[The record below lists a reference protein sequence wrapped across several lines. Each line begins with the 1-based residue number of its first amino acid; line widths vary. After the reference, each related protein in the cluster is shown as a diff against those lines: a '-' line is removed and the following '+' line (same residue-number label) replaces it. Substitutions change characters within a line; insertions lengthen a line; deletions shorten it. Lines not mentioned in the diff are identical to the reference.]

1 MGRAWAEHTEPRNT
15 ALATTNAVNGF
26 SHLTLTAFRGFRD
39 LTLEIEARPLVFTGP
54 NGGGKT
60 NLLEAISF
68 LAPGSGLRS
77 AALREVDCRLPA
89 NSTTGARAWAV
100 HARYQGRRG
109 EYKLGTGRD
118 PKEDGADEGSARD
131 RRLCRI
137 EGSNAK
143 TQAAFAEILSILWLT
158 PSMDRIFVERTSVRR
173 RFMDRLATGLHPEH
187 PSRVSAYEQAMRDR
201 ARILRGDGPAM
212 DRAERDRWLGGLEAE
227 MAAQAVAITASR
239 LETAEALNAAMA
251 EAVGPF
257 PRADLA
263 IDGAVE
269 QSLEDRS
276 ALQAEDLLR
285 ERLAAARDG
294 DAASGITQWGA
305 HRSDLAVT
313 FHGKALGNAS
323 LDAAAAST
331 GEQKALLISI
341 LLSQAR
347 LQRARRGEAPVLLL
361 DEVAAHLDPERRK
374 HLYAEVLAL
383 ESQAWFTGT
392 EVDLFRPLRE
402 AAQFFTLRDARALR
416 DVA

>member
-1 MGRAWAEHTEPRNT
+1 
-15 ALATTNAVNGF
+15 LATTNAVNGF

-39 LTLEIEARPLVFTGP
+39 FTLEIEARSLVFTGP

-60 NLLEAISF
+60 NLLEAISY

-77 AALREVDCRLPA
+77 ATLREVDCRLPA
-89 NSTTGARAWAV
+89 NNGSGARAWAV
-100 HARYQGRRG
+100 HARYQGRHG
-109 EYKLGTGRD
+109 EFKLGTGRD
-118 PKEDGADEGSARD
+118 PKEELGTKGELSDESNGRD

-158 PSMDRIFVERTSVRR
+158 PSMDRIFVERTSARR

-212 DRAERDRWLGGLEAE
+212 DRPERDRWLGGLEAE
-227 MAAQAVAITASR
+227 MAAQAVAIAASR
-239 LETAEALNAAMA
+239 IETAEALNAAMA
-251 EAVGPF
+251 QAVGPF
-257 PRADLA
+257 PCADLA
-263 IDGAVE
+263 MDGAVE
-269 QSLEDRS
+269 VSLQDRS

-294 DAASGITQWGA
+294 DAASGVTQWGA
-305 HRSDLAVT
+305 HRSDLAVS
-313 FHGKALGNAS
+313 FHGKTLGSAV
-323 LDAAAAST
+323 LDAASAST

-374 HLYAEVLAL
+374 HLYTEVLAL

-392 EVDLFRPLRE
+392 EAELFRPLRE

>member
-1 MGRAWAEHTEPRNT
+1 
-15 ALATTNAVNGF
+15 VNGF

-39 LTLEIEARPLVFTGP
+39 FTLEIEARPLVFTGP

-68 LAPGSGLRS
+68 LAPGSGLRG

-89 NSTTGARAWAV
+89 NNGAGLNPGGARAWAV
-100 HARYQGRRG
+100 HARYQGCRG

-118 PKEDGADEGSARD
+118 PKEELGAEETTRD

-143 TQAAFAEILSILWLT
+143 TQAAFAEILTILWLT
-158 PSMDRIFVERTSVRR
+158 PSMDRIFVERTSARR

-227 MAAQAVAITASR
+227 MAAHAVAIAASR
-239 LETAEALNAAMA
+239 IETAEALNAAMA
-251 EAVGPF
+251 DAVGPF

-269 QSLEDRS
+269 RSLADRS

-313 FHGKALGNAS
+313 FQGKALGSAA
-323 LDAAAAST
+323 LDAASAST

-361 DEVAAHLDPERRK
+361 DEVAAHLDPERRR

-392 EVDLFRPLRE
+392 EAELFRPLRD

>member
-1 MGRAWAEHTEPRNT
+1 
-15 ALATTNAVNGF
+15 LATTNAVNGF

-39 LTLEIEARPLVFTGP
+39 FTLEIEARSLVFTGP

-60 NLLEAISF
+60 NLLEAISY

-77 AALREVDCRLPA
+77 ATLREVDCRLPA
-89 NSTTGARAWAV
+89 NNGTGPGGAGARAWAV
-100 HARYQGRRG
+100 HARYQGRHG
-109 EYKLGTGRD
+109 EFKLGTGRD
-118 PKEDGADEGSARD
+118 PKDELGDGEIESNTRD

-158 PSMDRIFVERTSVRR
+158 PSMDRIFVERTSARR

-212 DRAERDRWLGGLEAE
+212 DRVERDRWLGGLEAE
-227 MAAQAVAITASR
+227 MAAQAVAIAASR
-239 LETAEALNAAMA
+239 IETAEALNAAMA

-269 QSLEDRS
+269 VSLQDRS
-276 ALQAEDLLR
+276 ALRAEDLLR
-285 ERLAAARDG
+285 ERLAGARDS
-294 DAASGITQWGA
+294 DAASGVTQWGA
-305 HRSDLAVT
+305 HRSDLAVS
-313 FHGKALGNAS
+313 FHGKALGSAP
-323 LDAAAAST
+323 LDAATAST

-392 EVDLFRPLRE
+392 EADLFRPLRE